1 MKIKSFVLV
10 LGLVFVNTLVYAG
23 GRNALPAFK
32 ATLTRKVLLAKHV
45 SPRTPRSLTIPPGN
59 IKTVSPYEIPRQRF
73 TVLGNISNGTFIM
86 NPITDTPKVISP
98 RPRLR
103 DDWWAWENKLCTKLP
118 DKFTK
123 SKSILFRGISINNL
137 AELENLL
144 RNGSQINKTSYR
156 EIYFSSDLS
165 DALFYMIQHIR
176 FSKRIPVLI
185 TVKSSYDMDY
195 DYTDKGNEFP
205 SNHFYSFD
213 TDIPAQEQE
222 IFAYLYH
229 NGKNDWYHVSLTEQG
244 KIITQ
249 LLSVYFKEQKA
260 AKPDTNNKADMT
272 TDLSEYTSTN
282 P

>member
-1 MKIKSFVLV
+1 MFA
-10 LGLVFVNTLVYAG
+10 LGLVVVNTCTYAQHK
-23 GRNALPAFK
+23 NILPTLE
-32 ATLTRKVLLAKHV
+32 ATLTRKSASIVRINPEIPYLTK
-45 SPRTPRSLTIPPGN
+45 TIPGGG
-59 IKTVSPYEIPRQRF
+59 TVPLYKIPRQRF

-86 NPITDTPKVISP
+86 SPTTDTPKVISP
-98 RPRLR
+98 RPHLR
-103 DDWWAWENKLCTKLP
+103 EDWWAWEENLCAKLP
-118 DKFTK
+118 DEFTK

-144 RNGSQINKTSYR
+144 RNGSQIDKTSYR
-156 EIYFSSDLS
+156 GIYFSSDLS
-165 DALFYMIQHIR
+165 DALYYVIHHVR

-195 DYTDKGNEFP
+195 DYTDEENNFP
-205 SNHFYSFD
+205 SNDFYSFD

-249 LLSVYFKEQKA
+249 LLSVYFKE
-260 AKPDTNNKADMT
+260 
-272 TDLSEYTSTN
+272 
-282 P
+282 